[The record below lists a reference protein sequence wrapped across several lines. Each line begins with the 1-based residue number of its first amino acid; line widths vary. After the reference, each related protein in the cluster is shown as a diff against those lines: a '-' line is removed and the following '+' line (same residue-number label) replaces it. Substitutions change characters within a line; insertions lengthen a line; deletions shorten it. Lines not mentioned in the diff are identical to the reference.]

1 MELNLKKG
9 LLRDAGAAFFFLE
22 RVLEDLNKDLCV
34 FGDLE
39 W

>member
-22 RVLEDLNKDLCV
+22 RVLEGLNKDLYV